1 MTKKILALTLCC
13 VTLLSLLC
21 GCSPSPTAV
30 QVGSRKVDASEYA
43 FYLYYNRTN
52 SGAESGTVLY
62 DAAATQ
68 TSREIALEQII
79 TNEVVR
85 LKCEEF
91 GLELSEAQKT
101 TLELNKERLIEA
113 LGGKAAYLNYLKQTH
128 LTDRAYDKFQS
139 NAYYYDLL
147 YTHMALESKAD
158 FTDEKL
164 RQYFSA
170 HYATVKYIYLGLLDE
185 EGEPLDKE
193 LRAEQ
198 TALAES
204 ILEQLET
211 GAADFDTLMA
221 QYNEDISMTS
231 GGFAISEPEARSTD
245 YLSILFDLEENQV
258 SDLLTMSDGYYI
270 LQRCPIS
277 ATYYDE
283 NQTDIY
289 QAALDEKFAATLDG
303 WKSEYTITVE
313 KIVDKIDL
321 SNLADY
327 IK

>member
-1 MTKKILALTLCC
+1 
-13 VTLLSLLC
+13 
-21 GCSPSPTAV
+21 
-30 QVGSRKVDASEYA
+30 VGSRKVDASEYA

-52 SGAESGTVLY
+52 SGAETGTVLY

-68 TSREIALEQII
+68 MSREIALEQII

-270 LQRCPIS
+270 LQRLGI
-277 ATYYDE
+277 AANYYDE
-283 NQTDIY
+283 HLDTIFHD
-289 QAALDEKFAATLDG
+289 ALDTRFSQFLQQARDEYGVAITPDYRKLELD
-303 WKSEYTITVE
+303 
-313 KIVDKIDL
+313 DL
-321 SNLADY
+321 ARY
-327 IK
+327 VH

>member
-1 MTKKILALTLCC
+1 MRKQLLALTLCC
-13 VTLLSLLC
+13 LTLFTLLC

-52 SGAESGTVLY
+52 SGAASGTVLY
-62 DAAATQ
+62 DDNATQ
-68 TSREIALEQII
+68 TSREIALDQII

-85 LKCEEF
+85 LKCEEYD
-91 GLELSEAQKT
+91 LELSEAQKT
-101 TLELNKERLIEA
+101 TLALNKERLIES
-113 LGGKAAYLNYLKQTH
+113 LGGKAAYLHYLEQSY

-139 NAYYYDLL
+139 NAYYYDIL
-147 YTHMALESKAD
+147 YTHMALENQKE

-164 RQYFSA
+164 RQYFST
-170 HYATVKYIYLGLLDE
+170 HYATVKYIYLGLLDN

-193 LRAEQ
+193 LHAEKTQ
-198 TALAES
+198 LAEDV
-204 ILEQLET
+204 LAQAQAE
-211 GAADFDTLMA
+211 GADFDALMT
-221 QYNEDISMTS
+221 QYNEDISMTA

-245 YLSILFDLEENQV
+245 YLAVLFDLEENQI
-258 SDLLTMSDGYYI
+258 SDIITLSDGYYI
-270 LQRCPIS
+270 LKRCPIS

-289 QAALDEKFAATLDG
+289 QAALDETFAQTLDS
-303 WKSEYTITVE
+303 WKSEYTVTVE

-321 SNLADY
+321 SNLSDY
-327 IK
+327 VK

>member
-1 MTKKILALTLCC
+1 MSKKILALTLCC
-13 VTLLSLLC
+13 VALLTLLC

-30 QVGSRKVDASEYA
+30 QVGNRKVDASEYA

-62 DAAATQ
+62 DAQANETAR
-68 TSREIALEQII
+68 SLALDQIV
-79 TNEVVR
+79 TNEVVL
-85 LKCEEF
+85 LKCQELD
-91 GLELSEAQKT
+91 LELSEAQKT
-101 TLELNKERLIEA
+101 TLELNKERLVES
-113 LGGKAAYLNYLKQTH
+113 LGGKSAYLSYLQQTY

-139 NAYYYDLL
+139 NTYYYDIL
-147 YTHMALESKAD
+147 YTHMALENRQD

-164 RQYFSA
+164 RQYFSD

-185 EGEPLDKE
+185 NGEKPDRITRDETLKT
-193 LRAEQ
+193 AQTIVEQ
-198 TALAES
+198 ARTP
-204 ILEQLET
+204 
-211 GAADFDTLMA
+211 GADFDALMER
-221 QYNEDISMTS
+221 YNEDLSMPV

-245 YLSILFDLEENQV
+245 YLATLFDLEENGV
-258 SDLLTMSDGYYI
+258 SDIIAMSDGYYI
-270 LQRCPIS
+270 LKRCPIP

-289 QAALDEKFAATLDG
+289 QAALDEKFAETLDG
-303 WKSEYTITVE
+303 WKSEYTVTVS

-321 SNLADY
+321 NNFADY

>member
-1 MTKKILALTLCC
+1 MGKKIIELTLACLLL
-13 VTLLSLLC
+13 VTLCC

-52 SGAESGTVLY
+52 SDAESGTVLY
-62 DAAATQ
+62 DDAATQ
-68 TSREIALEQII
+68 TARELALDQIV

-85 LKCEEF
+85 LKCEELD
-91 GLELSEAQKT
+91 LELSEAQQT
-101 TLELNKERLIEA
+101 TLDLNKERLIES
-113 LGGKAAYLNYLKQTH
+113 LGGKAAYLDYLEQTY

-139 NAYYYDLL
+139 NTYYYDLL
-147 YTHMALESKAD
+147 YTHMALENQAD

-164 RQYFSA
+164 RQYFSE

-185 EGEPLDKE
+185 NGEKPDRVTRDEILKTAQSIVE
-193 LRAEQ
+193 QARAE
-198 TALAES
+198 
-204 ILEQLET
+204 
-211 GAADFDTLMA
+211 GADFDALMA
-221 QYNEDISMTS
+221 QYNEDLSMPS

-245 YLSILFDLEENQV
+245 YLSSLFDLEENGV
-258 SDLLTMSDGYYI
+258 SDIIAMSDGYYI
-270 LQRCPIS
+270 LKRCPVS

-289 QAALDEKFAATLDG
+289 QAALDEKFAETLDG
-303 WKSEYTITVE
+303 WKSEYTVTVE

>member
-1 MTKKILALTLCC
+1 MRKKITGLTLCC
-13 VTLLSLLC
+13 LTLLSLLC

-52 SGAESGTVLY
+52 TDAESGTVLY
-62 DAAATQ
+62 EAKDTETA
-68 TSREIALEQII
+68 REIALDQIV

-91 GLELSEAQKT
+91 GLELSEAQQT
-101 TLELNKERLIEA
+101 TLDLNKDRLVES
-113 LGGKAAYLNYLKQTH
+113 LGGKAAYLAYLKQTY

-139 NAYYYDLL
+139 NTYYYDIL
-147 YTHMALESKAD
+147 YTHMALESQQD

-164 RQYFSA
+164 RQYFSG

-185 EGEPLDKE
+185 NGEKPDRVTRDEILRTAQSIVE
-193 LRAEQ
+193 QARAE
-198 TALAES
+198 
-204 ILEQLET
+204 
-211 GAADFDTLMA
+211 GADFDALMA
-221 QYNEDISMTS
+221 QYNQDLSMPS
-231 GGFAISEPEARSTD
+231 GGFSISEPEARSTD
-245 YLSILFDLEENQV
+245 YLATLFDLEENGI
-258 SDLLTMSDGYYI
+258 SDIIAMSDGYYI
-270 LQRCPIS
+270 LKRCPVS

-289 QAALDEKFAATLDG
+289 QAALDEKFAEMLDS
-303 WKSEYTITVE
+303 WKSEYTVTTS
-313 KIVDKIDL
+313 KLVDKIDL
-321 SNLADY
+321 NNFSDY

>member
-1 MTKKILALTLCC
+1 MHKKITALALGGLLLLTLC
-13 VTLLSLLC
+13 C

-43 FYLYYNRTN
+43 FYLYYNRVN

-62 DAAATQ
+62 DDTATQ
-68 TSREIALEQII
+68 TAREVALDQII

-91 GLELSEAQKT
+91 DLELSEAQQT
-101 TLELNKERLIEA
+101 TLSLNKERLIES
-113 LGGKAAYLNYLKQTH
+113 LGGKAAYLSYLEQTY

-139 NAYYYDLL
+139 NTYYYDIL
-147 YTHMALESKAD
+147 YTHMALENQDD

-164 RQYFSA
+164 RQYFSE
-170 HYATVKYIYLGLLDE
+170 HYATVKYIYLGLLDND
-185 EGEPLDKE
+185 GQPLDKE
-193 LRAEQ
+193 LYAEQ

-204 ILEQLET
+204 ILEQARAE
-211 GAADFDTLMA
+211 GADFDALMA
-221 QYNEDISMTS
+221 QYNEDISMTV

-245 YLSILFDLEENQV
+245 YLTPLFDLEENQV
-258 SDLLTMSDGYYI
+258 SDILTMSDGYYI
-270 LQRCPIS
+270 LKRCPVS

-289 QAALDEKFAATLDG
+289 QAALDEKFAETLDG
-303 WKSEYTITVE
+303 WKSEYTVTVE
-313 KIVDKIDL
+313 KIVDKINL
-321 SNLADY
+321 SNFAEY